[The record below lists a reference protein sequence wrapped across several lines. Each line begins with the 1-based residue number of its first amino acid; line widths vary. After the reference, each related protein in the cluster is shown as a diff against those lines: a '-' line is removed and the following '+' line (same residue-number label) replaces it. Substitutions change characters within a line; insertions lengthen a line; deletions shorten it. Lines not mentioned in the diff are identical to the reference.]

1 MADVTLRH
9 VYKVY
14 DGGVRAVND
23 FDLEIK
29 DKEFVVFVG
38 PSGCGKSTTLRMI
51 AGLEEITAGQLYI
64 DGELM
69 NEVEPKNRD
78 IAMVFQ
84 SYALYPHMTVYEN
97 MAFGLKLRH
106 TPREEIDRR
115 VKAAAEILEISELLS
130 RKPKAL
136 SGGQRQRV
144 ALGRTIVRHPKVF
157 LLDEPLSNLDAK
169 LRVSM
174 RSEITKLHEK
184 LETTFI
190 YVTHDQTEA
199 MTMGNRI
206 VVMKDG
212 FIQQADTPITL
223 FEDPCNLFVATF
235 LGSPQMNIIDAELF
249 MDGKQLKAKLNGLDD
264 MVVTFP
270 EVKAKQLANKKYIGQ
285 KVLLGIRPEHVRP
298 NEGDIQAH
306 IEVVEH
312 LGDES
317 ILYCKMENR
326 KDQFIVKIPF
336 NSKIH
341 ANEDVNVEFNMEHVY
356 LFDAETHKA
365 IMGIPHEDE
374 IPVRINN
381 NIVSIG
387 EQDLVL
393 EPEFVKHLLDSAFD
407 NDVNLAIKPEYVS
420 LTRPMVG
427 NEIPVLVNNNV
438 LNIGNQRFI
447 IDKNNMAALYD
458 KVFTED
464 MVLVTRPWHISLEEM
479 KDALDIKAKVVKFEE
494 DEKTQVVSFA
504 IDGVEGIYKVE
515 IAKPE
520 VEAPE
525 QSEDAPVEEEPVEVE
540 PPYKEGDEVTVY
552 IPYDKF
558 EVLPENRLAL
568 KVKAKVE
575 FMEQKT
581 DYQAV
586 YFSLE
591 GVEGY
596 FAFKMRNDEK
606 VPLGKV
612 VDVYL
617 PYERIK
623 IYDQEHNKVNSREV
637 VYENSG
643 TATVKV
649 NNGVM
654 KIKVG
659 NFTLEY
665 PSKEEISDG
674 QYEIVFK
681 QDKLVPIY
689 TRKMLK
695 AMNKLKKA
703 EEEKQPVEEAPVE
716 EPAEE
721 PVEVEA
727 LVEEQA
733 TEEAPVEEAPVEA
746 PEEVAKEEVIPEE
759 QPAEEPKK
767 KERVFYNEIKVS
779 AYDEDVLGDK
789 LLVYVQIPGCTGY
802 SSLVVDNSFSVY
814 KMPKFKMY
822 VPEDAFELKPI
833 K

>member
-721 PVEVEA
+721 PVEAEA
-727 LVEEQA
+727 LVEEQV
-733 TEEAPVEEAPVEA
+733 TEEAPVEEEPVEA
-746 PEEVAKEEVIPEE
+746 PEEVAKEEAIPEE

>member
-23 FDLEIK
+23 FDLDIK

-84 SYALYPHMTVYEN
+84 SYALYPHMTVYAN

-106 TPREEIDRR
+106 TPKEEIDRR
-115 VKAAAEILEISELLS
+115 VKEAAEILEISELLS

-144 ALGRTIVRHPKVF
+144 ALGRTIVRQPKVF

-235 LGSPQMNIIDAELF
+235 LGSPQMNIVEAELF
-249 MDGKQLKAKLNGLDD
+249 MDGKTLKAKLNDCDD
-264 MVVTFP
+264 MIVTFP
-270 EVKAKQLANKKYIGQ
+270 DIKAKQLANKDYIGK

-298 NEGDIQAH
+298 NAGSLKAFID
-306 IEVVEH
+306 VVEH

-317 ILYCKMENR
+317 ILYTKMENR
-326 KDQFIVKIPF
+326 KAQFIIKIPF

-341 ANEDVNVEFNMEHVY
+341 SNTEIKVDFDMEHVY

-374 IPVRINN
+374 IPVVINGKK
-381 NIVSIG
+381 VQMG
-387 EQDLVL
+387 KQELELDEQ
-393 EPEFVKHLLDSAFD
+393 FSKRLLDSSF
-407 NDVNLAIKPEYVS
+407 NTNVRLAIKPDYVS
-420 LTRPMVG
+420 LE
-427 NEIPVLVNNNV
+427 EIP
-438 LNIGNQRFI
+438 
-447 IDKNNMAALYD
+447 
-458 KVFTED
+458 
-464 MVLVTRPWHISLEEM
+464 
-479 KDALDIKAKVVKFEE
+479 DALSIQAK
-494 DEKTQVVSFA
+494 
-504 IDGVEGIYKVE
+504 
-515 IAKPE
+515 
-520 VEAPE
+520 
-525 QSEDAPVEEEPVEVE
+525 
-540 PPYKEGDEVTVY
+540 
-552 IPYDKF
+552 
-558 EVLPENRLAL
+558 L
-568 KVKAKVE
+568 E
-575 FMEQKT
+575 FVQQKT

-586 YFSLE
+586 YFSLD
-591 GVEGY
+591 GIDSY
-596 FAFKMRNDEK
+596 FALKMKNDEK
-606 VPLGKV
+606 VNIGKKV
-612 VDVYL
+612 TLYL
-617 PYERIK
+617 PYRRLNV
-623 IYDQEHNKVNSREV
+623 YDADHNKTNSREDV
-637 VYENSG
+637 FENRG
-643 TATVKV
+643 EAIVTNV
-649 NNGVM
+649 NGQM
-654 KIKVG
+654 RIKVG
-659 NFTLEY
+659 GATLTY
-665 PSKEEISDG
+665 PANPDYPDG
-674 QYEIVFK
+674 KYDIVFK
-681 QDKLVPIY
+681 QDKLIPIF

-695 AMNKLKKA
+695 NSERTNPEMDNPRNK
-703 EEEKQPVEEAPVE
+703 
-716 EPAEE
+716 
-721 PVEVEA
+721 
-727 LVEEQA
+727 
-733 TEEAPVEEAPVEA
+733 
-746 PEEVAKEEVIPEE
+746 
-759 QPAEEPKK
+759 
-767 KERVFYNEIKVS
+767 IKVS

-789 LLVYVQIPGCTGY
+789 IAAYVQINGFERY
-802 SSLVVDNSFSVY
+802 STFVLTNNFSVY
-814 KMPKFKMY
+814 KMPKFDLY
-822 VPEDAFELKPI
+822 VPEDGFELFPKQ
-833 K
+833 

>member
-64 DGELM
+64 DGQLM

-84 SYALYPHMTVYEN
+84 SYALYPHMTVYDN

-106 TPREEIDRR
+106 TPKEEIDKR
-115 VKAAAEILEISELLS
+115 VRAAAEILEISELLT

-144 ALGRTIVRHPKVF
+144 ALGRTIVRDPKVF

-249 MDGKQLKAKLNGLDD
+249 MDGKQLKAKLNGLDN
-264 MVVTFP
+264 MVVTFTDI
-270 EVKAKQLANKKYIGQ
+270 KAKQLANKKYIGQ

-298 NEGDIQAH
+298 NEGDLKAF

-326 KDQFIVKIPF
+326 KDPFIIKIPF

-341 ANEDVNVEFNMEHVY
+341 ANEVINVSFNMDHIY
-356 LFDAETHKA
+356 MFDADTHKA

-381 NIVSIG
+381 NLMQVG
-387 EQDLVL
+387 EQDIVL
-393 EPEFVKHLLDSAFD
+393 EKDFVDHLLDSAFNAD
-407 NDVNLAIKPEYVS
+407 IKLAIKPDYI
-420 LTRPMVG
+420 T
-427 NEIPVLVNNNV
+427 
-438 LNIGNQRFI
+438 LN
-447 IDKNNMAALYD
+447 
-458 KVFTED
+458 
-464 MVLVTRPWHISLEEM
+464 
-479 KDALDIKAKVVKFEE
+479 
-494 DEKTQVVSFA
+494 
-504 IDGVEGIYKVE
+504 
-515 IAKPE
+515 KPE
-520 VEAPE
+520 
-525 QSEDAPVEEEPVEVE
+525 SEEE
-540 PPYKEGDEVTVY
+540 KA
-552 IPYDKF
+552 I
-558 EVLPENRLAL
+558 AL
-568 KVKAKVE
+568 KGKLE
-575 FMEQKT
+575 FIEQKT

-586 YFSLE
+586 YFSLA
-591 GVEGY
+591 GLEGY
-596 FAFKMRNDEK
+596 FAIKIANGEK
-606 VPLGKV
+606 VVLGKEV
-612 VDVYL
+612 ELYL
-617 PYERIK
+617 PYQRVK
-623 IYDQEHNKVNSREV
+623 LYDEKHNKVNSREIIHPNKGV
-637 VYENSG
+637 C
-643 TATVKV
+643 TVKNV
-649 NNGVM
+649 NGMM
-654 KIKVG
+654 KINVG
-659 NFTLEY
+659 GTTLTY
-665 PSKEEISDG
+665 PNNENYADG
-674 QYEIVFK
+674 RYEITFK
-681 QDKLVPIY
+681 QDKLVPIFSK
-689 TRKMLK
+689 KMLK
-695 AMNKLKKA
+695 NNKALTNP
-703 EEEKQPVEEAPVE
+703 EMEAPN
-716 EPAEE
+716 
-721 PVEVEA
+721 
-727 LVEEQA
+727 
-733 TEEAPVEEAPVEA
+733 
-746 PEEVAKEEVIPEE
+746 K
-759 QPAEEPKK
+759 
-767 KERVFYNEIKVS
+767 IKVS
-779 AYDEDVLGDK
+779 AYDEDVLGDE
-789 LLVYVQIPGCTGY
+789 LLIYVQIPGFEHY
-802 SSLVVDNSFSVY
+802 ASLVVPNNFSVY
-814 KMPKFKMY
+814 KMPKFEMY
-822 VPEDAFELKPI
+822 VPSDAFTLKAI

>member
-106 TPREEIDRR
+106 TPKDEIDRR
-115 VKAAAEILEISELLS
+115 VKAAAEILEISELLT

-144 ALGRTIVRHPKVF
+144 ALGRTIVRDPKVF

-235 LGSPQMNIIDAELF
+235 LGSPQMNIVEAELF
-249 MDGKQLKAKLNGLDD
+249 MDDKTLKAKLNDNET
-264 MVVTFP
+264 MVVSFP
-270 EVKAKQLANKKYIGQ
+270 EIKAKQLASKKYIGQ

-298 NEGDIQAH
+298 NQGDLKAF

-317 ILYCKMENR
+317 ILYCKMDNR
-326 KDQFIVKIPF
+326 KDPFIIKIPF

-341 ANEDVNVEFNMEHVY
+341 ANEEVNIEFDMEHVY

-374 IPVRINN
+374 IPVQINDN
-381 NIVSIG
+381 VLHIG
-387 EQDLVL
+387 EQAVVL
-393 EPEFVKHLLDSAFD
+393 EQSFLEHLLDDAFD
-407 NDVNLAIKPEYVS
+407 KDIKLAIKPDY
-420 LTRPMVG
+420 
-427 NEIPVLVNNNV
+427 
-438 LNIGNQRFI
+438 
-447 IDKNNMAALYD
+447 
-458 KVFTED
+458 
-464 MVLVTRPWHISLEEM
+464 ISLEKPE
-479 KDALDIKAKVVKFEE
+479 DDVIALKGKFEF
-494 DEKTQVVSFA
+494 V
-504 IDGVEGIYKVE
+504 
-515 IAKPE
+515 
-520 VEAPE
+520 
-525 QSEDAPVEEEPVEVE
+525 
-540 PPYKEGDEVTVY
+540 
-552 IPYDKF
+552 
-558 EVLPENRLAL
+558 
-568 KVKAKVE
+568 
-575 FMEQKT
+575 EQKT

-586 YFSLE
+586 YFSLN

-596 FAFKMRNDEK
+596 FAIKVANGEK
-606 VPLGKV
+606 INIGKE
-612 VDVYL
+612 VDLYL
-617 PYERIK
+617 PYRRIK
-623 IYDQEHNKVNSREV
+623 LYDENHNKINSREV
-637 VYENSG
+637 VHENKG
-643 TATVKV
+643 VVTLKNA
-649 NNGVM
+649 NGMM
-654 KIKVG
+654 KINVG
-659 NFTLEY
+659 GCFLTY
-665 PSKEEISDG
+665 PNKKNYSDG
-674 QYEIVFK
+674 QYEITFK
-681 QDKLVPIY
+681 QDKLMPIY
-689 TRKMLK
+689 SKKMMKKNDQIKNPEMALP
-695 AMNKLKKA
+695 NK
-703 EEEKQPVEEAPVE
+703 
-716 EPAEE
+716 
-721 PVEVEA
+721 
-727 LVEEQA
+727 
-733 TEEAPVEEAPVEA
+733 
-746 PEEVAKEEVIPEE
+746 
-759 QPAEEPKK
+759 
-767 KERVFYNEIKVS
+767 IKVS

-789 LLVYVQIPGCTGY
+789 LLIYVQVPGFNTY
-802 SSLVVDNSFSVY
+802 SSFIVNNNFSVY
-814 KMPKFKMY
+814 KMPKFEMY
-822 VPEDAFELKPI
+822 VPEDAFELKAI

>member
-51 AGLEEITAGQLYI
+51 AGLEDITAGQLYI

-84 SYALYPHMTVYEN
+84 SYALYPHMTVYDN

-106 TPREEIDRR
+106 TPKDEIDRR
-115 VKAAAEILEISELLS
+115 VKAAAEILEISELLT

-223 FEDPCNLFVATF
+223 FEDPSNLFVATF

-249 MDGKQLKAKLNGLDD
+249 MDGKTLKAKLNDCDD
-264 MVVTFP
+264 MIVSFP
-270 EVKAKQLANKKYIGQ
+270 DIKAKELADKKYIGH

-298 NEGDIQAH
+298 NQGDLKAYID
-306 IEVVEH
+306 VVEH

-326 KDQFIVKIPF
+326 KDQFIIKIPF

-341 ANEDVNVEFNMEHVY
+341 ANEDVKVEFDMNHVY
-356 LFDAETHKA
+356 MFDVDTHKA
-365 IMGIPHEDE
+365 IMGIPSEDE

-381 NIVSIG
+381 NVISIG
-387 EQDLVL
+387 NQDLVL
-393 EPEFVKHLLDSAFD
+393 DEEFVNHLLDASFD
-407 NDVNLAIKPEYVS
+407 SDVRLAIKPDYIS
-420 LTRPMVG
+420 MQ
-427 NEIPVLVNNNV
+427 EIPN
-438 LNIGNQRFI
+438 
-447 IDKNNMAALYD
+447 AL
-458 KVFTED
+458 K
-464 MVLVTRPWHISLEEM
+464 
-479 KDALDIKAKVVKFEE
+479 IKAKLE
-494 DEKTQVVSFA
+494 FA
-504 IDGVEGIYKVE
+504 
-515 IAKPE
+515 
-520 VEAPE
+520 
-525 QSEDAPVEEEPVEVE
+525 
-540 PPYKEGDEVTVY
+540 
-552 IPYDKF
+552 
-558 EVLPENRLAL
+558 
-568 KVKAKVE
+568 
-575 FMEQKT
+575 EQKT
-581 DYQAV
+581 DYQAL
-586 YFSLE
+586 YFSIN
-591 GVEGY
+591 GVDGY
-596 FAFKMRNDEK
+596 FALKMRNDEK
-606 VPLGKV
+606 VNLNQE
-612 VDVYL
+612 VDLYL
-617 PYERIK
+617 PYQRLRV
-623 IYDQEHNKVNSREV
+623 YDVDHNKTNSREKL
-637 VYENSG
+637 YENKG
-643 TATVKV
+643 VAVVTNKNGKMHV
-649 NNGVM
+649 N
-654 KIKVG
+654 VG
-659 NFTLEY
+659 GASLVY
-665 PSKEEISDG
+665 PENPDYPDG
-674 QYEIVFK
+674 EYEITFK
-681 QDKLVPIY
+681 QDKLMTVY
-689 TRKMLK
+689 TKKMLK
-695 AMNKLKKA
+695 KNNDLKNPEMDAPNK
-703 EEEKQPVEEAPVE
+703 
-716 EPAEE
+716 
-721 PVEVEA
+721 
-727 LVEEQA
+727 
-733 TEEAPVEEAPVEA
+733 
-746 PEEVAKEEVIPEE
+746 
-759 QPAEEPKK
+759 
-767 KERVFYNEIKVS
+767 IKVS

-789 LLVYVQIPGCTGY
+789 LLVYVQVNGFEKY
-802 SSLVVDNSFSVY
+802 ASFVVDNQFSVY
-814 KMPKFKMY
+814 KMPKFELY
-822 VPEDAFELKPI
+822 VPEDGFVLSPK

>member
-51 AGLEEITAGQLYI
+51 AGLEDITAGQLYI

-84 SYALYPHMTVYEN
+84 SYALYPHMTVYDN

-106 TPREEIDRR
+106 TPKEEIDKR
-115 VKAAAEILEISELLS
+115 VKAAAEILEISELLT

-144 ALGRTIVRHPKVF
+144 ALGRTIVRDPKVF

-174 RSEITKLHEK
+174 RSEITKLHER

-249 MDGKQLKAKLNGLDD
+249 MEGNKLKAKLNGLDN

-270 EVKAKQLANKKYIGQ
+270 EIKAKQLASKKYIGQ

-298 NEGDIQAH
+298 NQGDLSSFV
-306 IEVVEH
+306 EVVEH

-326 KDQFIVKIPF
+326 KDPFIIKIPF
-336 NSKIH
+336 NSKMH
-341 ANEDVNVEFNMEHVY
+341 ANEDIKVDFDMEHVY
-356 LFDAETHKA
+356 LFDVDTHKA

-374 IPVRINN
+374 IPARINGN
-381 NIVSIG
+381 LLKIG
-387 EQDLVL
+387 EQDVVL
-393 EPEFVKHLLDSAFD
+393 EKDFVDHLLDCAFD
-407 NDVNLAIKPEYVS
+407 SDVKLAIKPDY
-420 LTRPMVG
+420 
-427 NEIPVLVNNNV
+427 
-438 LNIGNQRFI
+438 
-447 IDKNNMAALYD
+447 
-458 KVFTED
+458 
-464 MVLVTRPWHISLEEM
+464 ISLVKPVFKAEGEEE
-479 KDALDIKAKVVKFEE
+479 KEENVISLKAK
-494 DEKTQVVSFA
+494 
-504 IDGVEGIYKVE
+504 
-515 IAKPE
+515 
-520 VEAPE
+520 
-525 QSEDAPVEEEPVEVE
+525 
-540 PPYKEGDEVTVY
+540 
-552 IPYDKF
+552 
-558 EVLPENRLAL
+558 L
-568 KVKAKVE
+568 E
-575 FMEQKT
+575 FIEQKT

-586 YFSLE
+586 YFSLK

-596 FAFKMRNDEK
+596 FSMKVANGEK
-606 VPLGKV
+606 VTLGKEV
-612 VDVYL
+612 ELYF
-617 PYERIK
+617 PYRRLK
-623 IYDQEHNKVNSREV
+623 IYDQGHNKINSREV
-637 VYENSG
+637 IKVNEG
-643 TATVKV
+643 VATVKIV
-649 NNGVM
+649 NDLM
-654 KIKVG
+654 KINVG
-659 NFTLEY
+659 GATLTY
-665 PSKEEISDG
+665 PNKDNLEDG
-674 QYEIVFK
+674 QYQIIFK
-681 QDKLVPIY
+681 QDKLLPIFNK
-689 TRKMLK
+689 KMLK
-695 AMNKLKKA
+695 ADNKLVNP
-703 EEEKQPVEEAPVE
+703 EMTAPN
-716 EPAEE
+716 
-721 PVEVEA
+721 
-727 LVEEQA
+727 
-733 TEEAPVEEAPVEA
+733 
-746 PEEVAKEEVIPEE
+746 K
-759 QPAEEPKK
+759 
-767 KERVFYNEIKVS
+767 IKVS

-789 LLVYVQIPGCTGY
+789 LLVYVQVPGFETY
-802 SSLVVDNSFSVY
+802 ASFMIDNNFSVY
-814 KMPKFKMY
+814 KMPKFEMY
-822 VPEDAFELKPI
+822 VPEDAFTLK
-833 K
+833 KL